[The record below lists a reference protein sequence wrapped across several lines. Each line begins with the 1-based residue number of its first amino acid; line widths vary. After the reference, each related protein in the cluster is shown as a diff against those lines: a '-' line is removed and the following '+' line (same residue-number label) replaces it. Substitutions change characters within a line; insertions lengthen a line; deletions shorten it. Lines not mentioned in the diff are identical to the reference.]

1 MKQMGKPHTRSGSR
15 KRTGS
20 EARLPSLKAH
30 PREPTSSSGALHL
43 EKATTVHQHHQF
55 FPSVQIHEPARTF
68 HLQNTALS
76 LLCSECLVVRFLF
89 HSVGLR
95 VFLQHTWTFFYFP
108 RHIGSLTWKEKPL
121 HHRSLLNLK
130 LQLWLSFSML
140 HTCRLILCLP
150 GLKINSTSHCF

>member
-1 MKQMGKPHTRSGSR
+1 MGKPHTQSGSR

-20 EARLPSLKAH
+20 EAKLPSLKAH
-30 PREPTSSSGALHL
+30 PWEPTSSSGALHL

-55 FPSVQIHEPARTF
+55 FPSVQTHEPARTF

-140 HTCRLILCLP
+140 HTCRLILYLP